1 MLLNSAKSTQKSR
14 IKKGKKGCICKI
26 QDLFGTCAIP
36 RQKESQDDLNAI
48 LKAIIRPSH
57 DVLCAT

>member
-1 MLLNSAKSTQKSR
+1 MR
-14 IKKGKKGCICKI
+14 KI
-26 QDLFGTCAIP
+26 QDLFETCAIP

-48 LKAIIRPSH
+48 LKAIIRPPH